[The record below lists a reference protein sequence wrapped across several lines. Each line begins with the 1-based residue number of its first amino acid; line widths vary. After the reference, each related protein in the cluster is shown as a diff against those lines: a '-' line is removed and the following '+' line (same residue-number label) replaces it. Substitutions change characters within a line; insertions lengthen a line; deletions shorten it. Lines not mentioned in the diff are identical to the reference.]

1 MRPSLCCA
9 SSSFKLLVFV
19 PVQLRRGF
27 SPWAFSYTLISC
39 ANADKKRLNVI
50 SLAFFPVACC
60 HACLALLTLCLSCS
74 IAKRTACSSEQ
85 SIIGLRPR
93 PGRVCKPSIPSARKR
108 FTHAFT
114 DTKLISVCSPA
125 FAEERPFPFRRT
137 ARQRIRKQWL
147 VPLRN
152 PFSNSAYCSGV
163 NFNFFIFPIYYHTI
177 TRISI

>member
-19 PVQLRRGF
+19 PVQLRRGL

-50 SLAFFPVACC
+50 SLACLPVACC

-93 PGRVCKPSIPSARKR
+93 PERVCKPPIPSLRKR
-108 FTHAFT
+108 FTHVFT

-125 FAEERPFPFRRT
+125 FTEDSPFHFRRT

-147 VPLRN
+147 SPLRK
-152 PFSNSAYCSGV
+152 PFSNSAYCSAV
-163 NFNFFIFPIYYHTI
+163 NSNLFISPMII
-177 TRISI
+177 IL

>member
-19 PVQLRRGF
+19 PVQLRRGL

-50 SLAFFPVACC
+50 SLACLPVACC

-85 SIIGLRPR
+85 SIIGLRPTAGTCLQAANTFAQKAFHPCIHR
-93 PGRVCKPSIPSARKR
+93 YKTHLGL
-108 FTHAFT
+108 FTCFY
-114 DTKLISVCSPA
+114 
-125 FAEERPFPFRRT
+125 RR
-137 ARQRIRKQWL
+137 
-147 VPLRN
+147 
-152 PFSNSAYCSGV
+152 
-163 NFNFFIFPIYYHTI
+163 
-177 TRISI
+177 